1 MKKLTFVVCLLVGVQ
16 AAIGQSASTAIR
28 ELGDCSPATQRM
40 LEQSFSV
47 EKQLE
52 IKNSPQ
58 ELACLEYVCSRSY
71 EFAPGQTILRSQ
83 KALFNIQSYKQLR
96 RVDQRITIYDEQSGA
111 SVILYSWNEVEAE
124 LIKIRTSYQL
134 ASTN

>member
-1 MKKLTFVVCLLVGVQ
+1 MKKLTFVVCLLAGVH
-16 AAIGQSASTAIR
+16 AAIGQSASATIH
-28 ELGDCSPATQRM
+28 ELADCSPATQRM
-40 LEQSFSV
+40 LEQTFSV

-52 IKNSPQ
+52 IRNSPE
-58 ELACLEYVCSRSY
+58 ELACLEYICAHSY

-83 KALFNIQSYKQLR
+83 KALFNIQTYKQLR
-96 RVDQRITIYDEQSGA
+96 RVDQRITVYDERSGA

-124 LIKIRTSYQL
+124 LIKIRASYQL